1 MLQALRRK
9 GSGKLT
15 QSNEWRIVLVGKT
28 GVGKSAAGN
37 TILGK
42 KVFKSELS
50 PSSLTSYCQKEKG
63 KAEGREVAVVD
74 TPGLFDTNSTQEE
87 VLKKIKMCISL
98 SAPGPHAFLVVI
110 RLGRFTQEE
119 QDTVRMIQT
128 TFGEDAAKFTMVL
141 FTHGDQLKNQTVEEF
156 VSQSEEL
163 EAIIASCHGR
173 YHVFNNEVSDK
184 KQVKQLLNKIDKMIK
199 DNGGGHYT
207 NDMFKRAEEAIKKEE
222 RRIVLV
228 GKTGVG
234 KSAAGNTILG
244 REAFESDLSPSS
256 LTSECKKAKGAVGGR
271 QVAVVDTPGL
281 FDTNFTQ
288 EEVLKRIKMC
298 ISLSAPGPHAFL
310 VVLQLGRFTQE
321 EQDTVRMIQTTFG
334 EDAAKFTM
342 VLFTHGDQLKNQTIE
357 EFVSQSEELKAI
369 IASCYGRY
377 HVFNNEVKN
386 EKQTYRLLDI
396 IDDMTTV
403 NGGWYYTNEMFMRAE
418 EKKNEEIRI
427 ILVGKTG
434 VGKSAAGNTIL
445 GREAFESQLSPSSL
459 TSNCEKEKGVVGG
472 RQVAVVDT
480 PGLFDTGFT
489 QEEVLKRIKM
499 CISLSAPGPHA
510 FLVVIRL
517 GRFTQEEQDTV
528 RMIQTTFGEDAA
540 KFTMVLFT
548 HGDRLKKKT
557 IEEFVSQNEELED
570 IIWTCHGRYH
580 VFNNEVKDPSQ
591 TYQLLDKIDEMI
603 LDNGGHYTRKMFKKA
618 ERASKKEK
626 KKLLK
631 ELKAEERQ
639 KMEELKAEVEREM
652 MFSPRGSFKYKGSSD
667 KCLLQ

>member
-1 MLQALRRK
+1 PA
-9 GSGKLT
+9 SAPPT
-15 QSNEWRIVLVGKT
+15 PSTDTIVLVGKT

-156 VSQSEEL
+156 
-163 EAIIASCHGR
+163 
-173 YHVFNNEVSDK
+173 
-184 KQVKQLLNKIDKMIK
+184 
-199 DNGGGHYT
+199 
-207 NDMFKRAEEAIKKEE
+207 
-222 RRIVLV
+222 
-228 GKTGVG
+228 
-234 KSAAGNTILG
+234 
-244 REAFESDLSPSS
+244 
-256 LTSECKKAKGAVGGR
+256 
-271 QVAVVDTPGL
+271 
-281 FDTNFTQ
+281 
-288 EEVLKRIKMC
+288 
-298 ISLSAPGPHAFL
+298 
-310 VVLQLGRFTQE
+310 LGRFTQE

-418 EKKNEEIRI
+418 EAI
-427 ILVGKTG
+427 
-434 VGKSAAGNTIL
+434 
-445 GREAFESQLSPSSL
+445 
-459 TSNCEKEKGVVGG
+459 EKEKA
-472 RQVAVVDT
+472 R
-480 PGLFDTGFT
+480 
-489 QEEVLKRIKM
+489 
-499 CISLSAPGPHA
+499 
-510 FLVVIRL
+510 
-517 GRFTQEEQDTV
+517 
-528 RMIQTTFGEDAA
+528 
-540 KFTMVLFT
+540 
-548 HGDRLKKKT
+548 
-557 IEEFVSQNEELED
+557 
-570 IIWTCHGRYH
+570 
-580 VFNNEVKDPSQ
+580 
-591 TYQLLDKIDEMI
+591 
-603 LDNGGHYTRKMFKKA
+603 
-618 ERASKKEK
+618 
-626 KKLLK
+626 LLK
-631 ELKAEERQ
+631 EFEEQKQRELAELRTT
-639 KMEELKAEVEREM
+639 LFNHDFLGVGY
-652 MFSPRGSFKYKGSSD
+652 F
-667 KCLLQ
+667 LH